1 MIRCIPMADNGTPA
15 ASPTTSNSPV
25 SRKIIAITALCCAPR
40 ALRMPI
46 SLCAAPLHTK
56 GLHRGLGPGIFFT
69 GARYESPRPM
79 NSVRSGNVFYNTP
92 SRRAVKRHCQTLRR
106 QQDLGDVRNGR
117 CTAKC
122 GDAFPERRLGTV
134 GIVRPKVAT
143 EHPTI
148 WGYPGNPPQHT
159 LFVRNPKHQAGIFA
173 TALERFGKKAVRR

>member
-1 MIRCIPMADNGTPA
+1 MIRCIPMADNATPA

-25 SRKIIAITALCCAPR
+25 SRKIIDITALCCAPR
-40 ALRMPI
+40 ALRMPISI

-106 QQDLGDVRNGR
+106 ISRVIPLTGSQFPVCPSYALATQMLLASSAIGNHYGDVVLLLTSVEQANFI
-117 CTAKC
+117 
-122 GDAFPERRLGTV
+122 DNRR
-134 GIVRPKVAT
+134 
-143 EHPTI
+143 
-148 WGYPGNPPQHT
+148 Q
-159 LFVRNPKHQAGIFA
+159 
-173 TALERFGKKAVRR
+173 

>member
-1 MIRCIPMADNGTPA
+1 MCPRTLTGLVVVGQPGARGLIRAAERPGGRLAGPGGRESTPLPAPLPQAQQPQLQTPPDRWEADHRKRLVIRCIPMADNATPA

-25 SRKIIAITALCCAPR
+25 SRKIIDITALCCAPR

-69 GARYESPRPM
+69 GARYESPRPI

-106 QQDLGDVRNGR
+106 QGGS
-117 CTAKC
+117 
-122 GDAFPERRLGTV
+122 
-134 GIVRPKVAT
+134 I
-143 EHPTI
+143 
-148 WGYPGNPPQHT
+148 PP
-159 LFVRNPKHQAGIFA
+159 
-173 TALERFGKKAVRR
+173 